1 MNTEATALNRGEIG
15 ERWPLILATCIG
27 IVSSSFVLPYYTIG
41 ALLTPVT
48 EEFGWSRAQFQAA
61 ILFSSG
67 LGALTAPIIGWFN
80 DRYGPR
86 RVALPSMVGLSL
98 GFVIASQMA
107 GELWMLF
114 AAYGFMALLG
124 AGTIPVTW
132 TRAIATSFFKRRGL
146 ALGLA
151 LTGTGL
157 CASVAPHY
165 TVWLTGEFGW
175 RGAYLGLALV
185 PLVLAFPVLFFFFRP
200 LSEASQ
206 EALLAENA
214 SHQNHGVTLGEAL
227 RGYRFWILLLSIL
240 FAYQGFS
247 GIGPNLLPSMTDDGF
262 SREQA
267 ASVQSVFGLSIIIG
281 RVVVGYLVDRFW
293 APGVA
298 GICLAVPAIGVF
310 LLHGEQSLEVAL
322 LASFMIG
329 FAAGAELDLMA
340 FLAARYFGLAHY
352 AKIYSVLYATLA
364 VCSGTAPMI
373 FAAAYDLTGSYD
385 IGYLIALG
393 LFLLS
398 AVMVLFLGPYPK
410 GDSSPPAGSN

>member
-1 MNTEATALNRGEIG
+1 MRGDNRDELAN
-15 ERWPLILATCIG
+15 RWPLIMATCMG
-27 IVSSSFVLPYYTIG
+27 IISSSFVLPYYSIG

-67 LGALTAPIIGWFN
+67 LGALTSPLIGWLN
-80 DRYGPR
+80 DKYGPR
-86 RVALPSMVGLSL
+86 RVALPSMIGLSL
-98 GFVIASQMA
+98 GLLTASQIH
-107 GELWMLF
+107 GDLWMLF
-114 AAYGFMALLG
+114 LAYGMMALLG

-151 LTGTGL
+151 LTGTGI
-157 CASVAPHY
+157 CASVVPHY
-165 TVWLTGEFGW
+165 TVWLTDQFGW
-175 RGAYLGLALV
+175 RGAYVGLALV
-185 PLVLAFPVLFFFFRP
+185 PLLLAWPTLYFLFRP
-200 LSEASQ
+200 LDAHSQ
-206 EALLAENA
+206 TENHEPENSAALESGL
-214 SHQNHGVTLGEAL
+214 TLGEAV
-227 RGYRFWILLLSIL
+227 RGYRFWVLLLSIL

-247 GIGPNLLPSMTDDGF
+247 GIGPNLLPSLTDDGF

-281 RVVVGYLVDRFW
+281 RVVVGYLVDRLW

-298 GICLAVPAIGVF
+298 AFCLAIPAAGAAM
-310 LLHGEQSLEVAL
+310 LHGSQSYETAAL
-322 LASFMIG
+322 AAFLIG

-352 AKIYSVLYATLA
+352 AKIYSILYATLA

-373 FAAAYDLTGSYD
+373 FASVYDTTGSYD
-385 IGYLIALG
+385 LGYTVAAG
-393 LFLLS
+393 LFMVSVVLILL
-398 AVMVLFLGPYPK
+398 LGRYPK
-410 GDSSPPAGSN
+410 AYEGGH

>member
-1 MNTEATALNRGEIG
+1 MMARTERELAQ
-15 ERWPLILATCIG
+15 RWPLIMATCMG
-27 IVSSSFVLPYYTIG
+27 IISSSFVLPYYSIG

-67 LGALTAPIIGWFN
+67 LGALTSPLIGWLN
-80 DRYGPR
+80 DKYGPR
-86 RVALPSMVGLSL
+86 RVALPSMIGLAIGL
-98 GFVIASQMA
+98 LTASQIQ

-114 AAYGFMALLG
+114 LAYGMMALLG

-151 LTGTGL
+151 LTGTGI

-165 TVWLTGEFGW
+165 TVWLTDHYGW
-175 RGAYLGLALV
+175 RGAYVGLALV
-185 PLVLAFPVLFFFFRP
+185 PLLLAWPMLYFLFRP
-200 LSEASQ
+200 LDAHAQTDNQEPETTAALATGLTLSEA
-206 EALLAENA
+206 
-214 SHQNHGVTLGEAL
+214 V
-227 RGYRFWILLLSIL
+227 RGYRFWVLLLSIL

-247 GIGPNLLPSMTDDGF
+247 GIGPNLLPSLTDDGF
-262 SREQA
+262 SREEA

-281 RVVVGYLVDRFW
+281 RVVVGYLVDRMW

-298 GICLAVPAIGVF
+298 AFCLAIPAAGAAM
-310 LLHGEQSLEVAL
+310 LHGQQSLETAAL
-322 LASFMIG
+322 AAFLIG

-352 AKIYSVLYATLA
+352 AKIYSILYATLA

-373 FAAAYDLTGSYD
+373 FASVYDATGSYD
-385 IGYLIALG
+385 LGYSVAAALFIFSVFLILLLG
-393 LFLLS
+393 R
-398 AVMVLFLGPYPK
+398 YPK
-410 GDSSPPAGSN
+410 EYEGGH